1 MFKSVWVL
9 GHFRGIRLEIHVSWL
24 IIFALVMVSMT
35 TGLQQQYPDWT
46 TADAAITAFVTVLV
60 FFASILAHELGHSLV
75 AIRRG
80 VPVTAIT
87 LFIFGGMA
95 QMSRDP
101 EQANDEFWIAV
112 AGPAVSF
119 ALAFL
124 FGVLAGVTAG
134 WYEPIPVAFGWLS
147 MINLVVAIFNLIP
160 GFPLDGGRV
169 LRALVWKVT
178 GSTQRGNETAI
189 ASGRFLA
196 YGLFG
201 LALWNMLV
209 MGNLVG
215 GLWIMLIAWFLLTMN
230 HAQSRMYVLRDR
242 LAGVRAQ
249 DLADPDVP
257 FVAAGRPI
265 EAWLREQVL
274 TSGRRAFLVGSPTQV
289 LGLVSLS
296 DTSRVPQAQWD
307 RTPVSEIMTPA
318 DKLHHV
324 APDAKADDILQLMN
338 EHSLNQVPVMARS
351 RASGWIDRQRLL
363 RMIELHLEVK
373 G

>member
-9 GHFRGIRLEIHVSWL
+9 GYFRGIRLEIHVSWL

-35 TGLQQQYPDWT
+35 TGLQQQYPHWT
-46 TADAAITAFVTVLV
+46 TADAAVTALVTVLI

-101 EQANDEFWIAV
+101 AQANDEFWIAV

-119 ALAFL
+119 ALAAL
-124 FGVLAGVTAG
+124 FGVLAGVTGG

-169 LRALVWKVT
+169 LRALVWKIT
-178 GSTQRGNETAI
+178 GSNQRGNETAI

-215 GLWIMLIAWFLLTMN
+215 GLWILLIAWFLLTMN
-230 HAQSRMYVLRDR
+230 HAQSRMYQLRDR
-242 LAGVRAQ
+242 MAGVQAL

-257 FVAAGRPI
+257 IVPASRPI
-265 EAWLREQVL
+265 EEWLREQVL
-274 TSGRRAFLVGSPTQV
+274 PSGRRAFLVGDVTKV

-296 DTSRVPQAQWD
+296 DTRRIPQEKWSLI
-307 RTPVSEIMTPA
+307 PVSDIMTPA

-324 APDAKADDILQLMN
+324 TPEAKADEILQLMN
-338 EHSLNQVPVMARS
+338 EYNLNQVPVMAEG
-351 RASGWIDRQRLL
+351 RACGWIDRQRLL

-373 G
+373 H